1 MTDPTTMPLA
11 SAFAGPPPA
20 VRSEDPAV
28 YDGAAGAVFS
38 PDVAEAER
46 LDRMARGGPA
56 ALSSHE
62 LLGLLGVRID
72 ALGLAAAGG
81 LRGLCD
87 DPGDAL
93 RERRMPRE
101 DLLRVQAILEVHARW
116 MEERLHRDGFLAN
129 PRDTRRYAEARLRG
143 FRAEVF
149 AVFFLDT
156 RHRVIAFEPLF
167 RGTVDNASVHPREV
181 VRRALVHNAAAVICA
196 HNHPSGVAE
205 PSPAD
210 RDITGRLEKALATV
224 NVRVLD
230 HVVVGD
236 GETVSFAE
244 RGLL

>member
-20 VRSEDPAV
+20 VRSETPAV
-28 YDGAAGAVFS
+28 YDAAAVL
-38 PDVAEAER
+38 PPQPVEAEC

-56 ALSSHE
+56 ALSSPE

-72 ALGLAAAGG
+72 APGLAAAGG

-93 RERRMPRE
+93 HEPQAPRE

-116 MEERLHRDGFLAN
+116 MEERLHRDGFLAS

-149 AVFFLDT
+149 AAFFLDT

-167 RGTVDNASVHPREV
+167 RGTVDSASVHPREA
-181 VRRALVHNAAAVICA
+181 VRRALVHNAAAVIFA

-210 RDITGRLEKALATV
+210 RDITERLEKALATV

-244 RGLL
+244 RGWL